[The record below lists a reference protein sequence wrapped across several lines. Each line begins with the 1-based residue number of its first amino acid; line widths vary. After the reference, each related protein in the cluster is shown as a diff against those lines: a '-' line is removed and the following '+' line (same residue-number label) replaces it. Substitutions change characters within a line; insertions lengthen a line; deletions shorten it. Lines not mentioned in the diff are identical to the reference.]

1 MIIFAIKLLVM
12 NRRIILYSLLLLYVF
27 INSCGKDGGIN
38 FFSLQ
43 DDVNLG
49 RQLEQEIASN
59 PAQFPILPEQQ
70 FPQAYSFIRAIR
82 DSVLNSGQVRHKDDF
97 VWSVKI
103 IRDDNTLNAFAAP
116 GGFIYV
122 YTGLIKFLDTEAE
135 LAGVMGHEIAHADR
149 RHSTDQLT
157 QQFGFSLLAGL
168 IAGTTGQD
176 QLAQMAAGL
185 TTLAFS
191 RKAESEADEFSV
203 KYLCPTSYNAA
214 GAAGFFEKIEALG
227 GQSPPQFLSTHPN
240 PDNRIEN
247 IISNKTKSGCT
258 GSGTFDQRYQQFK
271 ASLP

>member
-1 MIIFAIKLLVM
+1 MLQLSRMKNLFFKL
-12 NRRIILYSLLLLYVF
+12 IILWVTVLS
-27 INSCGKDGGIN
+27 NSCSKDGGLN
-38 FFSLQ
+38 FFTLQ
-43 DDVNLG
+43 DDINLG
-49 RQLEQEIASN
+49 KQLEQEIASN
-59 PAQFPILPEQQ
+59 PSEFPILPESQ
-70 FPQAYSFIRAIR
+70 FPQAYSLLRAIR
-82 DSVLNSGQVRHKDDF
+82 DSVLNSGQVRHKNDF
-97 VWSVKI
+97 TWSIKI

-122 YTGLIKFLDTEAE
+122 YTGLIKFLDTEAQ

-191 RKAESEADEFSV
+191 RKAETEADEFSV

-214 GAAGFFEKIEALG
+214 GAAGFFEKIESIG

-240 PDNRIEN
+240 PGNRIVN
-247 IISNKTKSGCT
+247 INEDKNKSGCQ
-258 GSGTFDQRYQQFK
+258 GNATFDQRYQQLK